1 MICPNCKGE
10 NRDDYK
16 FCAHCGAPRQPSP
29 AVTVMAEEPARP
41 PERVLPAA
49 PESPPAAPAEAA
61 PLAAEQ
67 KPKKKRNC
75 LVTCLVIG
83 VVGLCLAAA
92 ALVGVALLKP
102 EWIPFDIPFLNS
114 GNRLVIGV
122 PGSGTESDLYLLRQ
136 GKQLDSGLLL
146 AEDVSKVQSEFF
158 YLPQYGM
165 ASLADRYYPLAAFI
179 PGQDALLTW
188 YSESGGEITLQRLAL
203 SEKTP
208 LTLWQDDATALTGYV
223 LPNAQDLFF
232 SAAQGSGQECY
243 LSRAGEAAERV
254 LDGDTCT
261 LSGDFSTAFATTVE
275 GSETTVQVAALPDA
289 PGYTPLDGQENAGAV
304 SLSGDGARLAYS
316 ETGDGQRLL
325 LVNSQDASPVTSG
338 PEAYAIVEQGFAP
351 NGRIGYFIMEN
362 NDGNLELY
370 LLSDSGASLV
380 RSALSIAAGMDNQG
394 AHLIYMAGEYDGE
407 RALYVRDVSSGSD
420 VEVVRGENLQFQLAA
435 AINRIFITTT
445 QEEETTLYS
454 AAVDG
459 SGLVSLHTCEACQLE
474 GVAYVPGQPYIYFG
488 LTSSQGSSL
497 LAAHLEQASQFMVL
511 EDWANIWVLD
521 TSADGMQLLFA
532 GAEDPNE
539 DSSLYLA
546 RLDAGQVTTLDDDA
560 DGIANGLFEE
570 KGNAV
575 LYTAITGAN
584 PDDVEIRRALTDLSE
599 PVEVLYSDAF
609 LVAAQWDNLSPW
621 YTTQAPLLRQSTSYC
636 PGAYGLGSD
645 ETVEGSLEAEARD
658 CYQVRGTAGEEMTLW
673 VEGAADLDTM
683 ISLYNRQ
690 GDLIDSDDAGFNGTD
705 PRLITSLP
713 EDGIYFVEVSSFGS
727 EAGSYTLSRGAGSNY
742 CPGVDSIA
750 LGGEAS
756 GEMNDDGVAWFG
768 FDGTAGQELTFWVE
782 STDLD
787 PMLTLYDSQGI
798 MLGNDDNNR
807 DGVDPL
813 LITTLPEAANYCL
826 EVNTFGFE
834 TGPFT
839 LSMVEGNIFCP
850 GAEALGLGE
859 TASGSVA
866 DGRRTC
872 YQVAL
877 TASTAY
883 SFGVTSS
890 TGSDTVL
897 ELYDSSG
904 SMLITD
910 DDSGGNLNPL
920 LGFNADQTDT
930 YYIVV
935 RGFSSGSAGEYELTF
950 SEGPLF
956 CANSAPIQLGDVVG
970 GIVQPNQETC
980 FYFDGV
986 QDATVQFDVTSD
998 IDTVLTLYDE
1008 FGVELGYNDDGGEG
1022 LNPRILSTLQY
1033 SGRYYI
1039 AVNGF
1044 SSNTGA
1050 FTLSFQSAP
1059 APMDIFANPPLL
1071 PLNTRLRGVITEADF
1086 FYNET
1091 LAFTNYGHAYTFEG
1105 TSGQTIQIDV
1115 FADSLGS
1122 EIDPV
1127 VYLFDSNGIYLYSD
1141 DDGGDGYDSQLIY
1154 TLPSTGRYYVI
1165 VANLRGAF
1173 GTSSTHFYD
1182 VLFTLP

>member
-10 NRDDYK
+10 NREDYK

-49 PESPPAAPAEAA
+49 PESPPAAPAETA
-61 PLAAEQ
+61 PPAAEQ

-146 AEDVSKVQSEFF
+146 AEDVSQVQSEFF

-289 PGYTPLDGQENAGAV
+289 PGYTPLDGQENTGAV

-750 LGGEAS
+750 LGGELYSANCSRCHGPTGQGKPIAPALNVKSFLTETTDQAMQQIIPLGVPGTAMPAWGDRMTEAEIQAIVGFIRQWEATAPEVAQSLGLQGGGGPPWLRNQPTATAVQPAEGVATPTPLPDGDTIAPTAQATHQPGADAQGQGQGQAS
-756 GEMNDDGVAWFG
+756 G
-768 FDGTAGQELTFWVE
+768 GTGGPPRSQATATPQPSWLET
-782 STDLD
+782 LD
-787 PMLTLYDSQGI
+787 WPVVI
-798 MLGNDDNNR
+798 
-807 DGVDPL
+807 
-813 LITTLPEAANYCL
+813 LIT
-826 EVNTFGFE
+826 G
-834 TGPFT
+834 
-839 LSMVEGNIFCP
+839 
-850 GAEALGLGE
+850 GL
-859 TASGSVA
+859 
-866 DGRRTC
+866 
-872 YQVAL
+872 
-877 TASTAY
+877 
-883 SFGVTSS
+883 
-890 TGSDTVL
+890 
-897 ELYDSSG
+897 
-904 SMLITD
+904 
-910 DDSGGNLNPL
+910 
-920 LGFNADQTDT
+920 
-930 YYIVV
+930 
-935 RGFSSGSAGEYELTF
+935 
-950 SEGPLF
+950 
-956 CANSAPIQLGDVVG
+956 
-970 GIVQPNQETC
+970 
-980 FYFDGV
+980 
-986 QDATVQFDVTSD
+986 AT
-998 IDTVLTLYDE
+998 
-1008 FGVELGYNDDGGEG
+1008 
-1022 LNPRILSTLQY
+1022 
-1033 SGRYYI
+1033 
-1039 AVNGF
+1039 
-1044 SSNTGA
+1044 A
-1050 FTLSFQSAP
+1050 FTLISMA
-1059 APMDIFANPPLL
+1059 
-1071 PLNTRLRGVITEADF
+1071 
-1086 FYNET
+1086 
-1091 LAFTNYGHAYTFEG
+1091 
-1105 TSGQTIQIDV
+1105 
-1115 FADSLGS
+1115 
-1122 EIDPV
+1122 
-1127 VYLFDSNGIYLYSD
+1127 
-1141 DDGGDGYDSQLIY
+1141 
-1154 TLPSTGRYYVI
+1154 
-1165 VANLRGAF
+1165 VAALKK
-1173 GTSSTHFYD
+1173 
-1182 VLFTLP
+1182 PKQ